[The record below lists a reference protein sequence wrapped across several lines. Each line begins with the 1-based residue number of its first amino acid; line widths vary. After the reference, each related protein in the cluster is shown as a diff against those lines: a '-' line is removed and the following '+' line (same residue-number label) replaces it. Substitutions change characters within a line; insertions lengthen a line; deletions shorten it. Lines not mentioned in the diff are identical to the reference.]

1 LNQSIR
7 ITKEF
12 TFEMAHALYGHN
24 GACKN
29 IHGHSYHLAVT
40 VKGVPLEQEGQSS
53 NGMVMDFSDLKRIV
67 KENIIDIFDH
77 ALVLNSNSPQATID
91 LKGIAEKLILLPYQP
106 TCENMLIDFA
116 GKIKNH
122 LPKELTLQRLLLRE
136 TTTSYAEWLTED
148 NL

>member
-1 LNQSIR
+1 LKTVR

-29 IHGHSYHLAVT
+29 IHGHSYQLSVT
-40 VKGVPLEQEGQSS
+40 VKGIPLEQEGHSS
-53 NGMVMDFSDLKRIV
+53 NGMVMDFSDLKKIV
-67 KENIIDIFDH
+67 KENIFDIFDH

-106 TCENMLIDFA
+106 TCENMLVDFA
-116 GKIKNH
+116 ERIKNH
-122 LPKELTLQRLLLRE
+122 LPKDIILQRLLLRE
-136 TTTSYAEWLTED
+136 TATSYAEWVAED